1 MEIKEVEKGSIAH
14 ALGIL
19 PGDTLC
25 ALNGHVISDEIDLAF
40 WEADERFILE
50 IGRNSST
57 KRITGRKL
65 AEERL
70 GIHLGDFVFKRCNN
84 RCIFC
89 FYDQMPPGMRES
101 LYQKDDDY
109 RLSFLYGNYITLTNM
124 SDDEFARIEEQRL
137 SPLFI
142 SVHATDADVRRRLLG
157 GTGGSVAIEPLLR
170 RLADAAIQMHTQI
183 VICPGINDGAVLE
196 RTVRDLASLY
206 PHVRSIAIIPVGL
219 TKHRHGLSPLQ
230 ELDRKQA
237 LELIRKVLVWQEDFR
252 VRFGMG
258 FVYPSDEL
266 LIRGEFGIPMR
277 EFYDGFPQLENGI
290 GNSRLFLDGIE
301 VLDTNSVKRLS
312 GAVVMVTALL
322 PRPWLELLRKRL
334 ERETMLSCEVLEVSN
349 SLLGESVTVSG
360 LLAGQDVLHAI
371 AAYEKHG
378 DLFLIPSNCLN
389 VDHAFIDDVTLDD
402 IGTRTGKRLV
412 AAPPDPAAL
421 PGLLLQELSR

>member
-157 GTGGSVAIEPLLR
+157 GTGGSVAIKPLLR

-230 ELDRKQA
+230 ELDREQA
-237 LELIRKVLVWQEDFR
+237 LELIRKILVWQEDLR
-252 VRFGMG
+252 ARFGIG

-266 LIRGEFGIPMR
+266 LIRGEFGIPMK
-277 EFYDGFPQLENGI
+277 EFYDEFPQLENGI
-290 GNSRLFLDGIE
+290 GNSRLFLNGIE

-312 GAVVMVTALL
+312 GAVVMVTAML

-349 SLLGESVTVSG
+349 SLLGDSVTVSG
-360 LLAGQDVLHAI
+360 LLAGKDVLRAI

-389 VDHAFIDDVTLDD
+389 ADHAFIDDVTLDD
-402 IGTRTGKRLV
+402 IRTRTGKRLR

-421 PGLLLQELSR
+421 PGLLLQELAG